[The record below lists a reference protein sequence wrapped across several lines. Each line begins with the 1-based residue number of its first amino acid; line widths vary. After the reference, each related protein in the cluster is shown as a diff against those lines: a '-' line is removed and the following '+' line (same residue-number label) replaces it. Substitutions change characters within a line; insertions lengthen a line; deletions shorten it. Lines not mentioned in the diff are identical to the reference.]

1 MKIVSIFPVITVLA
15 VIILFLNVKSL
26 DINESSDN
34 IEMPSNGEWN
44 KIYEN
49 FAGEAFGII
58 KVNGGYAIMG
68 GCMAQN
74 TSWSESDVFLLKIDE
89 NGNIIWNKTY
99 GGNGEDVGLSLVKT
113 ENGYA
118 ICGYTMSY
126 GNGGVDVWI
135 VKTDE
140 QGNELWNKTYGREGD
155 DFGKH
160 IIKTNDGYAIV
171 GSSGNRDGDIWV
183 IRIDEDG
190 NIIWNKT
197 YGGEDYDGGE
207 DILKT
212 EDGYLICGV
221 TASYG
226 KEKSWDAWLIKID
239 ENGNEVWNKTY
250 DYGDMEWATRIIKVG
265 NGYIVCGNTVGAIPS
280 GWLIKVDNQGNEVWN
295 KTYGGGDVERF
306 SDITEI
312 EDGYV
317 LAGCTGTY
325 DVGFTDG
332 WLLKIDKQGNEIWN
346 KSFGRRFGDFI
357 HGCIY
362 DNGTY
367 ILAGGSYDVF
377 LENGTAEVDERIW
390 LIKCADYPP
399 PERIKIIRPS
409 NYLYLFDRE
418 IMPTGKTL
426 ILGSIT
432 VIAEVNDS
440 MEDVNRV
447 DFYLASEKMYD
458 YEARAVLYN
467 PPYEWKWNSFS
478 VGLRTPYTITAGAY
492 YGNAGGVIADN
503 KVEVY
508 IVNLTPASSA
518 PTDAGN

>member
-1 MKIVSIFPVITVLA
+1 MIKMKIVSIFPVITVLA
-15 VIILFLNVKSL
+15 AIILFLNVKSL

-34 IEMPSNGEWN
+34 IGMSSNGEWN

-58 KVNGGYAIMG
+58 KVNGGYAITG

-74 TSWSESDVFLLKIDE
+74 TSWSKSDVFLLKIDE
-89 NGNIIWNKTY
+89 NGSIIWNKTY
-99 GGNGEDVGLSLVKT
+99 GGK
-113 ENGYA
+113 
-118 ICGYTMSY
+118 
-126 GNGGVDVWI
+126 
-135 VKTDE
+135 
-140 QGNELWNKTYGREGD
+140 
-155 DFGKH
+155 
-160 IIKTNDGYAIV
+160 
-171 GSSGNRDGDIWV
+171 
-183 IRIDEDG
+183 
-190 NIIWNKT
+190 
-197 YGGEDYDGGE
+197 DYERGE

-212 EDGYLICGV
+212 EDGYIICGV

-226 KEKSWDAWLIKID
+226 KEGHWDAWVIKID
-239 ENGNEVWNKTY
+239 EHGNEIWNKTY
-250 DYGDMEWATRIIKVG
+250 DHGDMEWATRIIKVG
-265 NGYIVCGNTVGAIPS
+265 NGYIVCGNTIGTPPS
-280 GWLIKVDNQGNEVWN
+280 GWLIKVDNQGDEIWN
-295 KTYGGGDVERF
+295 KTYGGRDVERF
-306 SDITEI
+306 LDIAET
-312 EDGYV
+312 DNGYI
-317 LAGCTGTY
+317 LAGTTATY

-346 KSFGRRFGDFI
+346 KTFGRRFGDSI
-357 HGCIY
+357 HGCLY

-377 LENGTAEVDERIW
+377 LENGKTGADPRIW
-390 LIKCADYPP
+390 VIKCADYPP
-399 PERIKIIRPS
+399 PEIKMTRPKS
-409 NYLYLFDRE
+409 DYLYLFDRE
-418 IMPTGKTL
+418 IMPAKRTL
-426 ILGSIT
+426 ILGGIT
-432 VIAEVNDS
+432 VVAEVNDS

-447 DFYLASEKMYD
+447 EFYLASEKMYD

-508 IVNLTPASSA
+508 IVNLAPVSSA